1 MNKASSPPSPMKDL
15 EILSDP
21 NTIKIL
27 FEPTRSAIV
36 FRYLVNG
43 SMTVKQLADALD
55 KNPGTILHHIDK
67 LKKIGLVVED
77 RTEATVTGIVQRYYR
92 ASAREYRFGIARMMQ
107 TDNGVSR
114 FARKRLTTMINT
126 LRVYGIVVPEN
137 ETPQAIQLLQD
148 LIEQENTV
156 ISQVSIQ
163 NQHDHSKLPGPVRA
177 DAARIM
183 RRFALSKDKQ
193 FQTLKA
199 KWENFL
205 ESHRE
210 K

>member
-1 MNKASSPPSPMKDL
+1 MTTKSSPPAAMKDL

-92 ASAREYRFGIARMMQ
+92 ASAREYRFGLARMMQ
-107 TDNGVSR
+107 ADNGVSR
-114 FARKRLTTMINT
+114 FARKRLTTMINS
-126 LRVYGIVVPEN
+126 LRIYGIVIPEN
-137 ETPQAIQLLQD
+137 ETQQAIQLLQD

-156 ISQVSIQ
+156 ISQVSIN
-163 NQHDHSKLPGPVRA
+163 NQHEHSKLPSPVRA
-177 DAARIM
+177 DAAKIM
-183 RRFALSKDKQ
+183 RRFVLSKDKQ
-193 FQTLKA
+193 YQTLKA
-199 KWENFL
+199 QWENFL
-205 ESHRE
+205 EFHKE